1 MLQRSGT
8 QAISRQL
15 FITATLDPTQQSLL
29 IMKIISKVFLIM
41 QFFPNI
47 PRDINSYYTSLY
59 L

>member
-1 MLQRSGT
+1 MLQSSGT

-29 IMKIISKVFLIM
+29 IMKIVLKVFLIM

-47 PRDINSYYTSLY
+47 PGDINSYYAALF